1 MNIRKLFYFPTKQQ
15 TMSLTTDVEN
25 VLVNCESIAR
35 KERRELEENQKYHD
49 DICPNCRAKKS
60 DSVDIIVNKIRQIQ
74 GDGNVNGNLF
84 GIRGRMLVDTYA
96 VNHCNKCG
104 NEWKKFKT
112 KSISRT
118 DIMRVCLN
126 YLAEILKDPCE
137 KKHEWKMEAIQVFGN
152 CYAETIYHLA
162 RKEKNYLW
170 RTTLLQLTL
179 KKLRRYYKSVFN
191 KNPQELEKL

>member
-1 MNIRKLFYFPTKQQ
+1 MNIRKLFHFPTKQQ
-15 TMSLTTDVEN
+15 MMSLTTDVEN
-25 VLVNCESIAR
+25 VLINCESVAR
-35 KERRELEENQKYHD
+35 KERKELEENQKYHD

-60 DSVDIIVNKIRQIQ
+60 DSVDIIVNKIRQTQ
-74 GDGNVNGNLF
+74 GDGNVGGNLF
-84 GIRGRMLVDTYA
+84 SVTGRMSVDTYA

-104 NEWKKFKT
+104 NEWEKFKT

-126 YLAEILKDPCE
+126 YLAEILKDPSE
-137 KKHEWKMEAIQVFGN
+137 KKREWKMEAIQVFDD

-162 RKEKNYLW
+162 RKEKHYLW
-170 RTTLLQLTL
+170 YTTLPQLTL
-179 KKLRRYYKSVFN
+179 KKLRRYYKSVFD